1 MSTGDDWVTVID
13 LSERQRFLL
22 RAVVERDIVTKAT
35 AKRPEILA
43 ERAEMQELA
52 KLLANVT
59 GLAQSDSNER
69 NIP

>member
-13 LSERQRFLL
+13 LRERQRFLL

-35 AKRPEILA
+35 ARRPEILA